1 MESVTV
7 FGGGQ
12 SAPLY
17 YDNTTAGYSE
27 ATVNVANLQ
36 VGQDWTKHGIQTL
49 TLWFHGT
56 VGNTGQMYVKIN
68 GSKIPYDG
76 AASNLAI
83 PTWQLWNIDLT
94 SSGLN
99 LQSVS
104 SLAIGIDDSGAS
116 GTLYFDDIGLYAL
129 APAPVSEW
137 RISAGS
143 DDAEEAVNTG
153 NSNWNDSSD
162 LELIDDDADNGGRQF
177 IGLNFRYIIIP
188 PGANIDS
195 AYIEFVCDE
204 TKDGTADAYLLIWGH
219 LTPNPDGFEAPFVI
233 SDRPK
238 TVAKVSWEPEPW
250 TAVGQVSQTVDI
262 SSIIQELIDQPGWA
276 AGNAIEI
283 IVGEDTSKPA
293 FTGSRCAESYDGSAS
308 QAPLLHITY
317 Q

>member
-1 MESVTV
+1 VDDFESYNEIPDGEEGSNLVYLTWIDGYDNPSVNGATMGHTVPFEPSMESVTV

-56 VGNTGQMYVKIN
+56 AGNTGQMYVKIN

-83 PTWQLWNIDLT
+83 PEWQLWNIDLT

-104 SLAIGIDDSGAS
+104 SLAIGIDGFGAI

-129 APAPVSEW
+129 APAPVSE
-137 RISAGS
+137 
-143 DDAEEAVNTG
+143 
-153 NSNWNDSSD
+153 
-162 LELIDDDADNGGRQF
+162 
-177 IGLNFRYIIIP
+177 
-188 PGANIDS
+188 
-195 AYIEFVCDE
+195 
-204 TKDGTADAYLLIWGH
+204 
-219 LTPNPDGFEAPFVI
+219 
-233 SDRPK
+233 
-238 TVAKVSWEPEPW
+238 
-250 TAVGQVSQTVDI
+250 
-262 SSIIQELIDQPGWA
+262 
-276 AGNAIEI
+276 
-283 IVGEDTSKPA
+283 
-293 FTGSRCAESYDGSAS
+293 
-308 QAPLLHITY
+308 
-317 Q
+317 